1 MRLNKAL
8 HLTFSRALDL
18 PPKDLYLD
26 DNAIVADH
34 LAVER

>member
-8 HLTFSRALDL
+8 HLTFSRAPDL
-18 PPKDLYLD
+18 PPIDLYLD
-26 DNAIVADH
+26 DSATVSDH